1 MQVKMK
7 DGLARAGA
15 IVQHSSVAFQQLAF
29 ARQLR
34 GDQLQLAEERLIFG
48 RGVGQRFEMLTRAN
62 QNVRGRLRADIFKRE
77 EIGILIDDFR
87 GDLLRSNLTEQA
99 VSAHRFPPAGVL
111 SSNRVTN
118 GVKPSR
124 PRSWSPSCRAASS
137 PVILPTRTR

>member
-1 MQVKMK
+1 MQVK
-7 DGLARAGA
+7 DRLPRAA
-15 IVQHSSVAFQQLAF
+15 SVVHHRAVAFEQLAF

-34 GDQLQLAEERLIFG
+34 GDQLQLAKEGLIFG

-62 QNVRGRLRADIFKRE
+62 QNVRGRLRTDIFKRE
-77 EIGILIDDFR
+77 ELWILIHDFR
-87 GDLLRSNLTEQA
+87 GDLLRGDLAEQA
-99 VSAHRFPPAGVL
+99 VGAHRFPPAGVL

-124 PRSWSPSCRAASS
+124 SRSWSPSCRAASS